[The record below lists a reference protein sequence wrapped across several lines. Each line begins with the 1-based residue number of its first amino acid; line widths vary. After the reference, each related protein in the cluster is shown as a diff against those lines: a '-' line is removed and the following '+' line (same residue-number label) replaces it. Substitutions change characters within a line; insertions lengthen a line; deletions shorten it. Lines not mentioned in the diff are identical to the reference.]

1 MTRETGQMNVLV
13 WITEDGWEAC
23 VQAART
29 LAPAGADLTL
39 LHVTDTA
46 ALEAA
51 HGAFTA
57 LLGRSRADPGA
68 QLEALAESSAEQILA
83 AAAAA
88 LDRPAGQI
96 RLRGRPEHQVA
107 LAARDASL
115 LILAR
120 EGGAAGPKSLGKAAR
135 FVVDHATCPVLL
147 VWPGLAPD
155 TPLPP
160 PPAHEQDR
168 PHGKRH
174 RDRHGPPSAPNAPP
188 APGPPPT
195 PGSPPTPGPP
205 PAPGSPPPP
214 GQRLE

>member
-1 MTRETGQMNVLV
+1 MTVLV
-13 WITEDGWEAC
+13 WITDDGWQAC

-29 LAPAGADLTL
+29 VAPAGEDVTL
-39 LHVTDTA
+39 LYVTDTA

-57 LLGRSRADPGA
+57 LLGRSRTDPGA
-68 QLEALAESSAEQILA
+68 QLEALAESSAQQVLA
-83 AAAAA
+83 AAAEE
-88 LDRPAGQI
+88 LGHPARQL

-107 LAARDASL
+107 EAARGASL

-147 VWPGLAPD
+147 VWPGTPPD

-160 PPAHEQDR
+160 PP
-168 PHGKRH
+168 PPPGGKRH
-174 RDRHGPPSAPNAPP
+174 GGKHGPP
-188 APGPPPT
+188 
-195 PGSPPTPGPP
+195 
-205 PAPGSPPPP
+205 PPPP
-214 GQRLE
+214 PRD